1 MGFIIK
7 KVEIKK
13 FAQII
18 AELTYELEKTCNK
31 KEAFFCN
38 SKGLSPMEFRCL
50 RYLVNNDFPLVKD
63 LAKELR
69 VTPPRIT
76 TILNKLEEKNIIERK
91 IDASD
96 RRVIKV
102 SLNRYGNDFAKKI
115 CSEYI
120 EFHEKILE
128 TMDKDKL
135 SPLLENLNGFHQTI
149 TNFLDNNH

>member
-1 MGFIIK
+1 LGFIIK

-76 TILNKLEEKNIIERK
+76 TILNKLEEKNII
-91 IDASD
+91 
-96 RRVIKV
+96 
-102 SLNRYGNDFAKKI
+102 NDFAKKI